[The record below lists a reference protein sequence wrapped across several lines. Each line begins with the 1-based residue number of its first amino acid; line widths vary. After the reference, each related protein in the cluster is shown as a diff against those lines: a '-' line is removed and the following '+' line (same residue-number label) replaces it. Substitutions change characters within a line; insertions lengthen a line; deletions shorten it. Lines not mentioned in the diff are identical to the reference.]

1 MDEPPSSPFPK
12 RPRPRDERDT
22 APVAETVEAERLG
35 ETSIDAIAKAQSSAP
50 QVVERMVKLEECLW
64 SLAELLLKVPKE
76 MRAKLAADAAIERAK
91 ALLLKSKVMDHNLA
105 LDEPPGPSRQANGA
119 DLTLLNL
126 SKRLRDP
133 EQGG

>member
-22 APVAETVEAERLG
+22 APVAEIVEAKRLG
-35 ETSIDAIAKAQSSAP
+35 ETKLDAIAKAQSSAP

-64 SLAELLLKVPKE
+64 SLAQLLLKLPE
-76 MRAKLAADAAIERAK
+76 DWRRKLAAEAQIERART
-91 ALLLKSKVMDHNLA
+91 LLLDSKVLDHNLA
-105 LDEPPGPSRQANGA
+105 LCDPVAPTSTSGT
-119 DLTLLNL
+119 DLTVLNL

-133 EQGG
+133 E